1 MRLNAEQAELVTGLA
16 RDWRAAAAVSW
27 PLDREA
33 TEVVIR
39 SVYEDMAAPMPR
51 IAWVDSPRAAAR
63 LLGDLGERAGDVLP
77 RKDQPQG
84 ITGWVDPRGVIWV
97 DASLLH
103 QVGFDLEDVDA
114 DLLAEIAEPF
124 GVTVYDWYGPPVEG
138 THGYEADAWLRVSVR
153 GAVRSDRSV
162 PAPFEAWTAAMWVG
176 FYDAVLRLGL
186 LGPLKDA
193 PGYVRYFGQIAD
205 LGRCGA
211 GWWWPRTDVCVVS
224 RRPVSMSVE
233 PEAVYGPQV
242 VHRGEAHRLHR
253 DDGPALVFADGSA
266 YDVRHGEPQAGPR

>member
-16 RDWRAAAAVSW
+16 RDWRAAAAVSR

-33 TEVVIR
+33 TEAVIR
-39 SVYEDMAAPMPR
+39 SVYEDLETPAPR
-51 IAWVDSPRAAAR
+51 IAWVDSPREAAR
-63 LLGDLGERAGDVLP
+63 LLDDLGERAGGVLP

-84 ITGWVDPRGVIWV
+84 ITGWADPRHVIAI
-97 DASLLH
+97 DAALLH
-103 QVGFDLEDVDA
+103 QAGFDLEDVDV
-114 DLLAEIAEPF
+114 DLLADIAAPF
-124 GVTVYDWYGPPVEG
+124 GVTVHDWYAPPVEG
-138 THGYEADAWLRVSVR
+138 AHGYEADARLRWSVR
-153 GAVRSDRSV
+153 EAVRSDRSV
-162 PAPFEAWTAAMWVG
+162 PAPCEAWTAATWVG

-186 LGPLKDA
+186 LGPPEDA

-224 RRPVSMSVE
+224 RRPVLMSVE
-233 PEAVYGPQV
+233 PEDVRGFQV
-242 VHRGEAHRLHR
+242 IARGEAHRLHR

-266 YDVRHGEPQAGPR
+266 YEVRHGIPHAGP